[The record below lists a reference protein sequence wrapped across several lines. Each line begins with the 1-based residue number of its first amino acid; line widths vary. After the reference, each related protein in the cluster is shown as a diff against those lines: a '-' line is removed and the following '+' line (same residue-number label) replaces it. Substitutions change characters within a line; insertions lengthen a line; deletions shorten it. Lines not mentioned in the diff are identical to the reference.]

1 MLGSFR
7 KGEVLNMAKDVL
19 VHKSRL
25 IDEKYVLL
33 IKRWNELS
41 STTDCV
47 THKFNPSFE
56 EYVKNVATGCMVKE
70 GSRKYKELYP
80 ETKKKVGQPLKPW
93 DPLCHAGDCLKDVD
107 SVEINWACN
116 YVDKISNRFIKV
128 CYANGNEDEFLVSLR
143 KQFLIN
149 LLTEGLS
156 KSNVVD
162 LLIGK
167 ETEALSNHASFMEM
181 GVNSKTGHPIDPAIC
196 SNKLRLST

>member
-1 MLGSFR
+1 
-7 KGEVLNMAKDVL
+7 MAKDAL

-25 IDEKYVLL
+25 IDEKYALL
-33 IKRWNELS
+33 MKQWNELN

-47 THKFNPSFE
+47 THVTSFE
-56 EYVKNVATGCMVKE
+56 GYIKNVAAGCMVKE

-80 ETKKKVGQPLKPW
+80 EMKKKVGRPQKPW
-93 DPLCHAGDCLKDVD
+93 DPLCYASDCLKDVN
-107 SVEINWACN
+107 SIEINWACN
-116 YVDKISNRFIKV
+116 YIDKISNRFIIV

-156 KSNVVD
+156 RSNVVD

-167 ETEALSNHASFMEM
+167 ETEAPSNHASFMKM
-181 GVNSKTGHPIDPAIC
+181 GVNSKTGCTIDSTIC